1 MFDVYHRHVGL
12 IVDKNDHHA
21 GKGLRTG
28 AAFANPTKFNG
39 SDYDK
44 AESECRV
51 ARMRLTPRY
60 WISRL
65 FGTFQK

>member
-1 MFDVYHRHVGL
+1 MIIMR
-12 IVDKNDHHA
+12 K
-21 GKGLRTG
+21 KGLRNG

-44 AESECRV
+44 AEAECR
-51 ARMRLTPRY
+51 AAGIRLTPRY

-65 FGTFQK
+65 FGTFRK